1 MKKVK
6 IVLWIILIGF
16 LAIIFFSN
24 QDYFLAKQS
33 IQIKIPHI
41 ATKTFKELPNV
52 VYFLVFFVIGFL
64 VAYFLSLSERFKSK
78 KTIKNLNTAATSQL
92 QEISD
97 LKKEM
102 DSLKSNVVDNK
113 ASEPEPEAQSPAST
127 T

>member
-6 IVLWIILIGF
+6 IVIWIIIIGF

-24 QDYFLAKQS
+24 KDYFLAKQS
-33 IQIKIPHI
+33 LQIKIPHI
-41 ATKTFKELPNV
+41 AAKSFKELPNV

-102 DSLKSNVVDNK
+102 DSLRGGVAGNNT
-113 ASEPEPEAQSPAST
+113 SEPEPEAQNPAST
-127 T
+127 A